1 MTTPPSTGPSPLHE
15 VQAALHDVERF
26 IERGTGE
33 FFWANLALFAAGFA
47 TFALLY
53 CVQPIMPLFSREF
66 GLSPA
71 QASLSMSVT
80 TQALAAAMLLAGA
93 LSEVYGRKRVMA
105 VSIVSAA
112 LLLTASAF
120 APNWHAFLTLRLL
133 SGLAFSGLPA
143 TAMAYVGE
151 EMHAEVAGMAMGLY
165 ISGTGLGALG
175 GRLTVAVMAD
185 LVGWRSGLFTLGL
198 LSLASGVVFWAK
210 LPPSRHFQPH
220 PLRVCALLQ
229 SAATHVKDPVLL
241 GLFAEGFLLLGALMA
256 FYNYLGYR
264 LMAPPYGFS
273 QTAVGSIFLISLT
286 GIISSAFTGDF
297 AGRMGRP
304 RIFCLL
310 VGLMLAG
317 ALATLSENLVVIIG
331 GAAVLSFA
339 FYGAHTV
346 ASAWVSARARTAK
359 AQAASLYLFAYY
371 TGSSVIGWGGGF
383 GWSAHGWPGVMAIIG
398 GCLGGA
404 LVLALALWLKA
415 RPSSLTAR
423 QA

>member
-1 MTTPPSTGPSPLHE
+1 MQASPF
-15 VQAALHDVERF
+15 QAARAAGHDVERF
-26 IERGTGE
+26 IERGTRE

-66 GLSPA
+66 GVSPA

-80 TQALAAAMLLAGA
+80 TQALALAMLVAGA
-93 LSEVYGRKRVMA
+93 LSEVYGRKPVMA
-105 VSIVSAA
+105 VSIVTAS

-120 APNWHAFLTLRLL
+120 APNWHAFLTFRLL

-151 EMHAEVAGMAMGLY
+151 EMHPEVSGMAMGLY

-175 GRLTVAVMAD
+175 GRLIVSVMAD
-185 LVGWRSGLFTLGL
+185 LAGWRQGLFTLGL
-198 LSLASGVVFWAK
+198 LSLAAGVVFWVR
-210 LPPSRHFQPH
+210 LPVSRHFRPH
-220 PLRVCALLQ
+220 PLRLKSLLG
-229 SAATHVKDPVLL
+229 SAAAHGRDPVLL

-273 QTAVGSIFLISLT
+273 ETAVGLLFLISLT
-286 GIISSAFTGDF
+286 GILSSAFTGDF
-297 AGRMGRP
+297 ANRVGRP
-304 RIFCLL
+304 RVFCGL

-317 ALATLSENLVVIIG
+317 ALLTLSGRLAMIIG
-331 GAAVLSFA
+331 GAAILSFA
-339 FYGAHTV
+339 FYGAHSV

-371 TGSSVIGWGGGF
+371 TGSSVVGWGGGF
-383 GWSAHGWPGVMAIIG
+383 GWSAHGWPGVLAIVG
-398 GCLGGA
+398 GCVSAA
-404 LVLALALWLKA
+404 LVLAWRLWT
-415 RPSSLTAR
+415 RTATDAPGSR
-423 QA
+423 RASP

>member
-1 MTTPPSTGPSPLHE
+1 MKTPPTDASALHAA
-15 VQAALHDVERF
+15 QAALHDVERF
-26 IERGTGE
+26 IERGTPE

-66 GLSPA
+66 GVSPA

-80 TQALAAAMLLAGA
+80 TQALAAAMLVAGA
-93 LSEVYGRKRVMA
+93 LSEVYGRKPVMA
-105 VSIVSAA
+105 VSIVTAA

-120 APNWHAFLTLRLL
+120 APTWHAFLLLRLL

-151 EMHAEVAGMAMGLY
+151 EMHPEVSGMAMGLY

-175 GRLTVAVMAD
+175 GRLIVSVMAD

-198 LSLASGVVFWAK
+198 LSLASGIVFWVR
-210 LPPSRHFQPH
+210 LPRSRHFEPH
-220 PLRVCALLQ
+220 PLRVRPLLDSAL
-229 SAATHVKDPVLL
+229 THLKDPVLL

-273 QTAVGSIFLISLT
+273 QTAVGLLFLISLT
-286 GIISSAFTGDF
+286 GILSSAFTGDF
-297 AGRMGRP
+297 ANRMGRP
-304 RIFCLL
+304 KVFCSL
-310 VGLMLAG
+310 VALMLGG
-317 ALATLSENLVVIIG
+317 ALATLSTHLALIIA

-339 FYGAHTV
+339 FYGAHSV
-346 ASAWVSARARTAK
+346 ASAWVSARAQRAK

-371 TGSSVIGWGGGF
+371 TGSSVVGWSGGL

-398 GCLGGA
+398 GCLGVA
-404 LVLALALWLKA
+404 LILAWWLNA
-415 RPSSLTAR
+415 QVAPAR
-423 QA
+423 QNS

>member
-1 MTTPPSTGPSPLHE
+1 METPTNHVSPLR
-15 VQAALHDVERF
+15 AAGTALQDVERF
-26 IERGTGE
+26 IERGSAE

-66 GLSPA
+66 GVSPA

-80 TQALAAAMLLAGA
+80 TQALAAAMLVAGA
-93 LSEVYGRKRVMA
+93 LSEVFGRKPVMA
-105 VSIVSAA
+105 VSIVTAA

-120 APNWHAFLTLRLL
+120 APTWHAFLLLRLL

-151 EMHAEVAGMAMGLY
+151 EMHPEVTGMAMGLY

-175 GRLTVAVMAD
+175 GRLIVSVMAD

-198 LSLASGVVFWAK
+198 LSLGSSIVFWVR
-210 LPPSRHFQPH
+210 LPRSRHFEPH
-220 PLRVCALLQ
+220 PLRIRPLLESALAHL
-229 SAATHVKDPVLL
+229 KEPVLL

-273 QTAVGSIFLISLT
+273 QTAVGLLFLISLT
-286 GIISSAFTGDF
+286 GILSSAFTGDF
-297 AGRMGRP
+297 ANRIGRP
-304 RIFCLL
+304 KVFCLL
-310 VGLMLAG
+310 VALMLGG
-317 ALATLSENLVVIIG
+317 ALATLSDVLALIIA

-339 FYGAHTV
+339 FYGAHSV
-346 ASAWVSARARTAK
+346 ASAWVSARAQRAK

-371 TGSSVIGWGGGF
+371 TGSSVIGWSGGL
-383 GWSAHGWPGVMAIIG
+383 GWSAHGWPGVVAIIG
-398 GCLGGA
+398 GCLGAA
-404 LVLALALWLKA
+404 LILAGWLQA
-415 RPSSLTAR
+415 RETPAGQNS
-423 QA
+423 